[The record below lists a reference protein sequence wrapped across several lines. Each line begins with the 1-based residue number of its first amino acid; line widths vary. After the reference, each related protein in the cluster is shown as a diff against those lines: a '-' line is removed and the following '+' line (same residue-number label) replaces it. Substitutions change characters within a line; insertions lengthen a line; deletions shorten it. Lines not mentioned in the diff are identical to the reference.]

1 MIFGHHRLPLMNVC
15 YWVIRILQHAL
26 ALFVAV
32 YLEDLLCAVPSSLGY
47 VLRTTHRSHWIYFCG
62 GFFACVACGA
72 ALNDCL
78 VPGADDVH
86 ARLIFPCVHSTMTAR
101 EQSRVDDLLNK
112 YPLAESVPCFCDRDL
127 GSS

>member
-1 MIFGHHRLPLMNVC
+1 MVFGNHRLKNVC

-32 YLEDLLCAVPSSLGY
+32 YLEELLLAVPSALGY
-47 VLRTTHRSHWIYFCG
+47 VLRTAHRSHWIYFSCG
-62 GFFACVACGA
+62 DFACVACGA
-72 ALNDCL
+72 VLNDCL

-101 EQSRVDDLLNK
+101 EQSHVDDLLSK
-112 YPLAESVPCFCDRDL
+112 YPLAEPVPCFGGRDL